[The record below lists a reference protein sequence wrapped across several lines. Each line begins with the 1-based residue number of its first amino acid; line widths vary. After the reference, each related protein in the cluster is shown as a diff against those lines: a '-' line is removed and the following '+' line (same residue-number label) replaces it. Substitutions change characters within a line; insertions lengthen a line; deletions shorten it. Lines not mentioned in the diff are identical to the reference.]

1 MEVLRKTKKVPLV
14 LSFTNFANQIFRMKK
29 LLIPVFVLSSLFAWS
44 QKSTEAK
51 PKAELNWYLK
61 DPKKTKVY
69 GVGAEK
75 AYELLKGKNPQEV
88 IVAVIDSG
96 VETDHPDLKDV
107 IWVNEKEIPGNG
119 VDDDNNG
126 YIDDVHGWSF
136 LGGPGGDIDQEA
148 LEISRMYRSEAKY
161 FEGKDLSNLSAEDKK
176 RHEAFLKLK
185 EAHTK
190 EISTTAQNYGQIKVL
205 NDYIQNVKASNNGE
219 FTKKGNKAYQPKNEI
234 ETKIKK
240 RLGLILAVVKPAEL
254 EDQISGAAKSYEGM
268 LKMDKLDV
276 DSLRMTLVGD
286 NPSDMTE
293 RFYGCNRYEGPDAF
307 HGTHVAGI
315 IAAKRGNGIGIEGI
329 ANNVKIM
336 VLRAVPNGDERDKD
350 VANAIRY
357 AVDNGAKV
365 INMSF
370 GKYYTPNKDVVDE
383 AILYAKS
390 KDVLLVHAAGN
401 DAKNKDLEDSYPTR
415 ILSDGTIASNWIEV
429 GASSSSKK
437 GKDLI
442 ANFSNYG
449 SKTVDVFAPG
459 VDIYSTVPDGKY
471 GDASGTSMAC
481 PATAG
486 VAAMIRSYFP
496 ELKAHEVKELLMK
509 TATPYTK
516 TITIPGAEK
525 GKNKGTMQNVSIS
538 GGFVNSAAA
547 VEYLLQNKK

>member
-1 MEVLRKTKKVPLV
+1 MKRFLIPVLV
-14 LSFTNFANQIFRMKK
+14 LSS
-29 LLIPVFVLSSLFAWS
+29 FVAWT
-44 QKSTEAK
+44 QKSQEPK
-51 PKAELNWYLK
+51 PKAPINWYLK
-61 DPKKTKVY
+61 DPKKDKVH
-69 GVGAEK
+69 GVAAEK
-75 AYELLKGKNPQEV
+75 AYELLKGKTPQEV

-148 LEISRMYRSEAKY
+148 LEISRMYRMESKY
-161 FEGKDLSNLSAEDKK
+161 FEGKEVANLSPEDKK
-176 RHEAFLKLK
+176 RHDAYLKLK
-185 EAHTK
+185 EAHRK
-190 EISTTAQNYGQIKVL
+190 EMSETAQNYQQIKVL
-205 NDYIQNVKASNNGE
+205 NDYMENVKKSGGGVFN
-219 FTKKGNKAYQPKNEI
+219 KKTNKAYQPQNEM

-240 RLGLILAVVKPAEL
+240 RLGLIIAVVGAEEL
-254 EDQISGAAKSYEGM
+254 DHQISGAAKQYANM
-268 LKMDKLDV
+268 LSMDKLDA

-286 NPSDMTE
+286 NPQDMTE

-336 VLRAVPNGDERDKD
+336 VVRAVPNGDERDKD

-370 GKYYTPNKDVVDE
+370 GKYYTPNKELVDE

-437 GKDLI
+437 AGKLL

-459 VDIYSTVPDGKY
+459 VDIYSTVPDAKY

-486 VAAMIRSYFP
+486 VAAMIRGYFP

-525 GKNKGTMQNVSIS
+525 GKNAGTMKDVSIS
-538 GGFVNSAAA
+538 GGFVNAAAA
-547 VEYLLQNKK
+547 VEYLMKGNK